1 MVLES
6 DTTSMRPAG
15 ARRRLTAFGVDV
27 LILAALFFLV
37 GTLPG
42 LTIEWGIGWDRLGSW
57 GEPILMVFSFGLPV
71 AFMVSREMR
80 GRSIGHRALKL
91 SVRDVHGIP
100 APRRR
105 LLHRALIK
113 YALALVT
120 FPFVIAIAFQSPR
133 TVARPVDRFLI
144 QALMLLVL
152 LVLGMSIASFVLLL
166 LYFGRSLHDY
176 LAGTV
181 VHEPGPARGTGFE
194 VLPSKQRLAQ

>member
-120 FPFVIAIAFQSPR
+120 FPFVIAIAFQSP
-133 TVARPVDRFLI
+133 
-144 QALMLLVL
+144 
-152 LVLGMSIASFVLLL
+152 L